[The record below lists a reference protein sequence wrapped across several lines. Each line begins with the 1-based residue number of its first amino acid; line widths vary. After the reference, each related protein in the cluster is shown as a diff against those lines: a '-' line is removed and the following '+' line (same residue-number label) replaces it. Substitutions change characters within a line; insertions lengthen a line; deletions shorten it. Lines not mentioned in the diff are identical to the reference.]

1 MPLNTI
7 QQSEDFQVIDNFLP
21 TNEFSQLQEL
31 MMGRDFPWYFI
42 DIINYEWSEKEK
54 DDVRSFQFVHLL
66 LGKSYESYSSHTQF
80 ILDLF
85 KERLNADMFIRIKA
99 NLNVNSPVLET
110 YDWHTD
116 YYAEWSEQSKSAVF
130 YVNSN
135 DGYTEFEDGT
145 KVESVAN
152 RIAIFPTLKSHRATN
167 CTNSK
172 SRVVLNFNFFESS
185 TI

>member
-7 QQSEDFQVIDNFLP
+7 HTPEDIQVIDNFLP

-31 MMGRDFPWYFI
+31 MMGRTFPWYFI

-54 DDVRSFQFVHLL
+54 DDVRSFQFVHLI

-85 KERLNADMFIRIKA
+85 KERLNADMLIRIKA

-152 RIAIFPTLKSHRATN
+152 RIAIFPTMKSHRATN